1 MNSDKQAI
9 RALKGNNNCEI
20 EAAFNYIYDKYCKLI
35 FLCILT
41 MVKDKRDAEELT
53 NDVFIKVFNNRHR
66 LCEEKNIKYYLV
78 TIAKNIS
85 IDFLKRKRVIIILN
99 EEYVFNC
106 VENSTNDELSSIKE
120 ELKLYLNELDTEII
134 IEHIIFELKFVEI
147 AQHHHLPLNSVKT
160 KYFRAINK
168 IRKEMRD
175 DFAKSE
181 DTIWGAKNH

>member
-1 MNSDKQAI
+1 MNSDRQAI
-9 RALKGNNNCEI
+9 KALKGNNKCEI
-20 EAAFNYIYDKYCKLI
+20 DMAFNFIYDKYCRLI

-78 TIAKNIS
+78 TIAKNIA
-85 IDFLKRKRVIIILN
+85 IDFLKRKRIEIILN

-106 VENSTNDELSSIKE
+106 VVNSTNDELSNIKD
-120 ELKLYLNELDTEII
+120 ELKLYVNELDSEII
-134 IEHIIFELKFVEI
+134 IEHIIFGFKFSEI
-147 AQHHHLPLNSVKT
+147 SQYHHLPLSNIKT

-175 DFAKSE
+175 DFAESE